1 MLRQPPGVHNPSTV
15 VGQTAIEGDDIMQDR
30 SPANRWAPAVFAL
43 FFAAIVGLAVGTWA
57 YNLGL
62 SHGLAERLPP
72 PSAGAYPWAYY
83 RPWGF
88 GPFFPL
94 LFLLFW
100 FAALRFLFRG
110 GPWRRGWGGYYGG
123 RLPHDVP
130 PMFEEWHRRAH
141 ERESSTPPP
150 ATA

>member
-1 MLRQPPGVHNPSTV
+1 
-15 VGQTAIEGDDIMQDR
+15 MQDR
-30 SPANRWAPAVFAL
+30 SGVYRWAPAVFGL
-43 FFAAIVGLAVGTWA
+43 LLAVVVGVWA

-62 SHGLAERLPP
+62 SHGLAEQLPP
-72 PSAGAYPWAYY
+72 PSAGVYPWGYY

-94 LFLLFW
+94 LFLAFW
-100 FAALRFLFRG
+100 FFALRFFIRG

-123 RLPHDVP
+123 RSHGVP

-141 ERESSTPPP
+141 ERDSPAPPP
-150 ATA
+150 APG